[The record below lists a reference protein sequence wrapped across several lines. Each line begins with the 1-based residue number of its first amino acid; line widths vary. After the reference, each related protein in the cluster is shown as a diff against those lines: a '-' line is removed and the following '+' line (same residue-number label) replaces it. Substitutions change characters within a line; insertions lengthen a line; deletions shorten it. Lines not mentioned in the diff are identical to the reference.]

1 MPSKCQQ
8 LAFPVNSA
16 GTGHIRIHFVDAGWS
31 ANASPHATPE
41 SGAGDEVI
49 ISIAGHVSCAVL
61 SRCRHVQMEA
71 KRRALDE
78 IAAR

>member
-1 MPSKCQQ
+1 
-8 LAFPVNSA
+8 
-16 GTGHIRIHFVDAGWS
+16 VDAGWS